1 MAAPV
6 VIISIRRVTAM
17 KRYRI
22 PIIFVQVFFA
32 LCSFPVL
39 SHAAVA
45 SDDGVTAFSRLD
57 EAKLRESMRSYAGTP
72 YRYGGTSKNG
82 IDCSGFTFA
91 VYREQGITLPR
102 TVREQF
108 RVGQSVSR
116 SQLAVGDLVFFNTAG
131 TGPSHVG
138 IVSGPARFFHGS
150 TSKGVI
156 EDDLNSDLWRRRF
169 VGARRIASARTFTI
183 RGDRVG
189 ASASD
194 RVVLINRYP
203 FTTYSLVNVPTNQV
217 GEARSLSLGFTTNS
231 SGDMVIAGRSSM
243 WNRIELA
250 GFLPVTGALD
260 AGAPGVKQP
269 DGLVKLRINDQW
281 HRIPGFAIGY
291 DTRRARL
298 IEETIYGD
306 SVRVTN
312 RRGLF
317 IVGSGNLTYRQGF
330 LIGETR
336 FHAGASIASVGNVES
351 TEDVGVFVGLEQQ
364 LLRRIA
370 LVGEVD
376 NLFGERAAHINAGIR
391 ITVTDDAVLEYAVT
405 AIGPRHYRPEKVL
418 RFSFHIPY

>member
-1 MAAPV
+1 M
-6 VIISIRRVTAM
+6 VIIRIRRATAM

-22 PIIFVQVFFA
+22 RIVLVHVVVA
-32 LCSFPVL
+32 LCSLPTL

-45 SDDGVTAFSRLD
+45 AGSGATVFARLD
-57 EAKLRESMRSYAGTP
+57 EAKLRESLQSYMGTP
-72 YRYGGTSKNG
+72 YRYGGTSRNG
-82 IDCSGFTFA
+82 IDCSGLTLA
-91 VYREQGITLPR
+91 VYRDQGVTLPR

-108 RVGQSVSR
+108 RIGQSVSR
-116 SQLAVGDLVFFNTAG
+116 SQLAVGDLVFFNTSG

-138 IVSGPARFFHGS
+138 IVSGPARFVHGS
-150 TSKGVI
+150 TSQGVI
-156 EDDLNSDLWRRRF
+156 EDDLNGDFWRHKF
-169 VGARRIASARTFTI
+169 VGGRRIASPRTYI
-183 RGDRVG
+183 VSGDRVG
-189 ASASD
+189 AAESD
-194 RVVLINRYP
+194 KVVLINRYP

-217 GEARSLSLGFTTNS
+217 GGARALSLGFTTNS
-231 SGDMVIAGRSSM
+231 SGDMVVAARASM

-250 GFLPVTGALD
+250 GFVPVTGALD

-281 HRIPGFAIGY
+281 GRIPGFAIGY

-306 SVRVTN
+306 SIRVTN

-336 FHAGASIASVGNVES
+336 FHAGASVAAIGNVES
-351 TEDVGVFVGLEQQ
+351 KEDIGVFVGLEQQ

-370 LVGEVD
+370 VVGEVD
-376 NLFGERAAHINAGIR
+376 NLFGKRAAHINAGVR